1 MGGSQA
7 EQRLM
12 RFASI
17 WRARQ
22 ESNLHLELRRLSFYP
37 LNYGREAGYCS
48 VFAWN
53 FFVAR
58 PNTAATALSSAMDI
72 PAIAVQSGYN
82 CGLWCLKSAPF
93 ARTFEPHCQSP
104 GSRISERLR
113 F

>member
-58 PNTAATALSSAMDI
+58 PNTAATALSSAMDV
-72 PAIAVQSGYN
+72 PAIAVQSGRSEERRVGKE
-82 CGLWCLKSAPF
+82 CVSTC
-93 ARTFEPHCQSP
+93 R
-104 GSRISERLR
+104 SRWSR
-113 F
+113 